1 MQFMTLER
9 DLKPATVAARAYD
22 LEGAGSPDAR
32 RRAEAALLQANP
44 HVADLSVIPKGT
56 TLVVPD
62 VTGVEHNREAA
73 RASAPDLPLVAELRH
88 GLDELKD
95 QLAASAKQ
103 DLEAI
108 GETQKHLKARE
119 LKALLARQAP
129 QAQDLLTAMEAGLKD
144 QAAADEAVLKD
155 LERGSARLA
164 ADLEE
169 LQKRLGGRTA

>member
-9 DLKPATVAARAYD
+9 DLKLATVATRAYD
-22 LEGAGSPDAR
+22 LEGAESADAR
-32 RRAEAALLQANP
+32 KRAEAALLQANP

-62 VTGVEHNREAA
+62 LAGVARNREAA
-73 RASAPDLPLVAELRH
+73 RANAPDLPLVAELRR
-88 GLDELKD
+88 GLDELID

-144 QAAADEAVLKD
+144 QATASESVLKD
-155 LERGSARLA
+155 LDQGRARLA

-169 LQKRLGGRTA
+169 LQKRLDGGTR